1 LRLADDGEVL
11 AKGPNITSGY
21 LNRKDA
27 TGEAFDG
34 EGWFHTGDLGS
45 LDHEGF
51 LRITGRKKELLKTSG
66 GKYVAPVKIEAKLK
80 ALPIVQEAV
89 VIGDNRNY
97 CTVLFALD
105 AEMLGEFGKREG
117 FAPNPQHA

>member
-21 LNRKDA
+21 LNRPDA

-45 LDHEGF
+45 LDADGF

-66 GKYVAPVKIEAKLK
+66 GKYIAPAKIEAKLK
-80 ALPIVQEAV
+80 AHPIVQEAV
-89 VIGDNRNY
+89 VIGDGRHF
-97 CTVLFALD
+97 CTALFALD
-105 AEMLGEFGKREG
+105 PELLRDFAAREN
-117 FAPNPQHA
+117 FPA